1 MLSILKF
8 PALVIFVSEA
18 MGKMKTSSTLLIRYS
33 YESRACPSINRDT
46 LKDILKL
53 KRQNQGCNARKVI
66 SEVYTSFVLHCTVY
80 TRRMSKPDI
89 RIHLSHKKYRKLLC
103 ELSKLSNL
111 MLLYVRRVYATAIN
125 FPCITSLVKTKLS
138 NELE

>member
-1 MLSILKF
+1 
-8 PALVIFVSEA
+8 
-18 MGKMKTSSTLLIRYS
+18 MKTSSTLLIRYS

-89 RIHLSHKKYRKLLC
+89 RIHLSHKKSMKYSGHRKLLC

-125 FPCITSLVKTKLS
+125 FPCPIALIIPIEIQFTL
-138 NELE
+138 N

>member
-1 MLSILKF
+1 
-8 PALVIFVSEA
+8 
-18 MGKMKTSSTLLIRYS
+18 MKYS
-33 YESRACPSINRDT
+33 
-46 LKDILKL
+46 
-53 KRQNQGCNARKVI
+53 G
-66 SEVYTSFVLHCTVY
+66 H
-80 TRRMSKPDI
+80 
-89 RIHLSHKKYRKLLC
+89 RKLLC

>member
-111 MLLYVRRVYATAIN
+111 MLLYVRRVYATSIN
-125 FPCITSLVKTKLS
+125 FPSIASLVKTKLS